1 MESYLTTRVSIK
13 PSSFS
18 NAKRR
23 HILLVHSEGK
33 YVKCE
38 QCAFIGTAAAVERHT
53 VTNHKAYVCDVCG
66 KTTPTK
72 AALSVHA
79 MDHKM
84 YHCDQGRKRETDL
97 ILTSKCN
104 LDTDAL

>member
-1 MESYLTTRVSIK
+1 MYSMSNLRE
-13 PSSFS
+13 PPSFS

-33 YVKCE
+33 YVKCA
-38 QCAFIGTAAAVERHT
+38 QCAFVGTAAAVERHT
-53 VTNHKAYVCDVCG
+53 TTNHKSYVCDVCG

-84 YHCDQGRKRETDL
+84 YHCDQGRNTKQT
-97 ILTSKCN
+97 
-104 LDTDAL
+104 

>member
-1 MESYLTTRVSIK
+1 M
-13 PSSFS
+13 
-18 NAKRR
+18 
-23 HILLVHSEGK
+23 HSEGK

-38 QCAFIGTAAAVERHT
+38 QCAFIGTEAAVERHT
-53 VTNHKAYVCDVCG
+53 ITNHKSYVCDVCG

-84 YHCDQGRKRETDL
+84 YHCDQGRMRLDQSS
-97 ILTSKCN
+97 TSIESIQAISVIN
-104 LDTDAL
+104 I